1 MDTVVLV
8 EGISDRTALET
19 LARRRGVD
27 VPIVDMGGAHAIR
40 RFLERYDGTRVVGLC
55 DEGEQ
60 NVFARAGIVE
70 FEVCVAD
77 LEDEL
82 IRALGPD
89 RVEDALPDRD
99 RSSLRTFQRQPQWRG
114 RPLHDQL
121 RRFLCSSD
129 NRKLRYVPVLVEIAH
144 DEGAVP
150 RPLDAVLQA
159 AAAHHSV
166 QEP

>member
-8 EGISDRTALET
+8 EGISDRLALET

-27 VPIVDMGGAHAIR
+27 VSVVDMGGAHAIG
-40 RFLERYDGTRVVGLC
+40 RFLEHYDGVRVVGLC
-55 DEGEQ
+55 DERER
-60 NVFARAGIVE
+60 NVFARAGIEE

-82 IRALGPD
+82 IRALGPE
-89 RVEDALPDRD
+89 RVEEALADRD

-129 NRKLRYVPVLVEIAH
+129 NRKLRYVPLLVEFA
-144 DEGAVP
+144 DEDGCAP
-150 RPLDAVLQA
+150 PPLDRVLQA
-159 AAAHHSV
+159 L
-166 QEP
+166 